1 MTNRPTFYHA
11 FFLLL
16 FSVMIYS
23 CGHQDDTEIILE
35 TTEVSQV
42 SREVQGLLA
51 KNTCLGCHRIDKKLI
66 GPSYLEIAQRKY
78 TKEEL
83 ITLIKEPQPKNWPD
97 YPPMAPMQWVNGE
110 ELATIADW
118 IASLEVNE

>member
-1 MTNRPTFYHA
+1 MANRPTSCPA
-11 FFLLL
+11 FFIL
-16 FSVMIYS
+16 FFTTMAFS
-23 CGHQDDTEIILE
+23 CGSQDDTEYSVENIS
-35 TTEVSQV
+35 TSEVSQEL
-42 SREVQGLLA
+42 SGLLA
-51 KNTCLGCHRIDKKLI
+51 KNTCLGCHRVDKKLI
-66 GPSYLEIAQRKY
+66 GPSYLEIAKRKY

-83 ITLIKEPQPKNWPD
+83 INLIKQPKPKNWPD

>member
-1 MTNRPTFYHA
+1 MANRPTSCPA
-11 FFLLL
+11 FFIL
-16 FSVMIYS
+16 FFAAVAFS
-23 CGHQDDTEIILE
+23 CGSQDDTEYSVENIS
-35 TTEVSQV
+35 TSEVSQEL
-42 SREVQGLLA
+42 SGLLA
-51 KNTCLGCHRIDKKLI
+51 KNTCLGCHRVDKKLI
-66 GPSYLEIAQRKY
+66 GPSYLEIAKRKY

-83 ITLIKEPQPKNWPD
+83 INLIKQPKPKNWPD

>member
-1 MTNRPTFYHA
+1 MANHPKSCPA
-11 FFLLL
+11 FFIL
-16 FSVMIYS
+16 FFTAMTFS
-23 CGHQDDTEIILE
+23 CDSPDDTESSVE
-35 TTEVSQV
+35 NSSTSEVSH
-42 SREVQGLLA
+42 ELKGLLA
-51 KNTCLGCHRIDKKLI
+51 KNTCLGCHRVDKKLI
-66 GPSYLEIAQRKY
+66 GPSYLEIAKRKY

-83 ITLIKEPQPKNWPD
+83 ISLIRQPQPKNWPD

>member
-1 MTNRPTFYHA
+1 
-11 FFLLL
+11 
-16 FSVMIYS
+16 
-23 CGHQDDTEIILE
+23 
-35 TTEVSQV
+35 
-42 SREVQGLLA
+42 
-51 KNTCLGCHRIDKKLI
+51 
-66 GPSYLEIAQRKY
+66 LEIAQRKY